1 MPEIEFFVIFNPL
14 ELFFGSCAKDGLII
28 GGIRARP
35 ISALAALSGLG
46 VPKYAFTPLALPARK
61 SGFVNNP
68 G

>member
-1 MPEIEFFVIFNPL
+1 MRQRRSDYWRNSAIR
-14 ELFFGSCAKDGLII
+14 AKFLTL
-28 GGIRARP
+28 RARP

>member
-1 MPEIEFFVIFNPL
+1 SDYLRNSAIR
-14 ELFFGSCAKDGLII
+14 AKFLTL
-28 GGIRARP
+28 RARP

>member
-1 MPEIEFFVIFNPL
+1 
-14 ELFFGSCAKDGLII
+14 
-28 GGIRARP
+28 ARP

-68 G
+68 GYSVKFFMNDSG